1 MNLMKTIKTF
11 LILFLLGTVS
21 AMAQNAKGQFS
32 VKPMAGVSVST
43 FSGSATGDVYH
54 SIARPTGGLELE
66 FGATEWL
73 GVSLGISYSQLGAK
87 VDGEL
92 WGGMVNG
99 DGANFYT
106 APMKV
111 SSGIYSVVM
120 RMDGHVYGDYLSFPL
135 VANIYIPQVK
145 GLSVKAG
152 VQLGVLVKDELDAAL
167 DGVVISQDNYHMT
180 YPFSLTTKQTDILK
194 SVDFGIPVGLSY
206 EYKNVVLD
214 ARYYFGL
221 SKIDNTV
228 DADNVHNHYFSV
240 TLGYWL
246 HL

>member
-1 MNLMKTIKTF
+1 MKTIKTF

-135 VANIYIPQVK
+135 VANIYILQVK
-145 GLSVKAG
+145 GLSHYSASTAWRSTSAMNSSLLRRVCLQNWVKAG
-152 VQLGVLVKDELDAAL
+152 C
-167 DGVVISQDNYHMT
+167 
-180 YPFSLTTKQTDILK
+180 SLT
-194 SVDFGIPVGLSY
+194 VC
-206 EYKNVVLD
+206 
-214 ARYYFGL
+214 R
-221 SKIDNTV
+221 
-228 DADNVHNHYFSV
+228 
-240 TLGYWL
+240 
-246 HL
+246 